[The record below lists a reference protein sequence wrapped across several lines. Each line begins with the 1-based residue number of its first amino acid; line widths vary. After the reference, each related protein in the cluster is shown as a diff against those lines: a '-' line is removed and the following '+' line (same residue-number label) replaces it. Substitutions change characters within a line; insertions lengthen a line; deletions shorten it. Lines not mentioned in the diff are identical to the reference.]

1 MLVRHSDGGKLS
13 TLEDFARISRP
24 LDGLS
29 ATIWRSSR
37 SYETDWRLGGS
48 DQSEEEKMSDSTS
61 NLVSRTWA
69 MTGALVFGC
78 VAVTVLLGLY
88 AWQIDQHDSKAEE
101 AEQHAQAAV
110 YLQEAAAGADV
121 AGELIVAYVTEGDEA
136 LVPEIQHH
144 SESAI
149 AGITN
154 ALSASSSDEVS
165 AIAREGTSL
174 AEGAGQI
181 IALRQ
186 SGKAEQA
193 AATLEEFRGSFDAF
207 GTALN
212 DATNSEFDA
221 AASLLADSDTAD
233 QKASWLLI
241 TAAVVAAAIC
251 GGLLL
256 IVTSAL
262 RRRGVSETPTP
273 A

>member
-1 MLVRHSDGGKLS
+1 
-13 TLEDFARISRP
+13 
-24 LDGLS
+24 
-29 ATIWRSSR
+29 
-37 SYETDWRLGGS
+37 
-48 DQSEEEKMSDSTS
+48 MSDSTS
-61 NLVSRTWA
+61 NLGSRTWA

-101 AEQHAQAAV
+101 AEQHAQAAI
-110 YLQEAAAGADV
+110 YLQEAAADADV

-136 LVPEIQHH
+136 LIPEIQHH

-149 AGITN
+149 TGITN
-154 ALSASSSDEVS
+154 ALSASSTDEVS

-186 SGKAEQA
+186 SGKVEQA
-193 AATLEEFRGSFDAF
+193 ASTLDEFRGSFDAF

-212 DATNSEFDA
+212 DTTNSELDA

-233 QKASWLLI
+233 QNASWLLI

-251 GGLLL
+251 GGLLF

-262 RRRGVSETPTP
+262 RKRGVSETPTP